1 MGSEM
6 CIRDSREDGSR
17 HLVGIEV
24 KYTES
29 FNRTIYNSDGYRY
42 VHDTSGWFHPGTAR
56 PLLGPATN
64 QLWRTSLLAAAC
76 ANHQVM
82 GVRSASVVVM
92 CLAEDPDAIRALAGL
107 SAALREPEEHC
118 RIVSLESL
126 VAGVRDG
133 LGPQEGWGE
142 EFAARYLKPPE
153 IYAELP
159 DADSQS
165 LEL

>member
-1 MGSEM
+1 
-6 CIRDSREDGSR
+6 
-17 HLVGIEV
+17 
-24 KYTES
+24 
-29 FNRTIYNSDGYRY
+29 
-42 VHDTSGWFHPGTAR
+42 
-56 PLLGPATN
+56 
-64 QLWRTSLLAAAC
+64 
-76 ANHQVM
+76 M

-107 SAALREPEEHC
+107 SAALRDPHEHC

-133 LGPQEGWGE
+133 LGPQDGWGDA
-142 EFAARYLKPPE
+142 FAARYLQPPE

-159 DADSQS
+159 DSDAAS